1 MVRLLQRSGIYRLSN
16 CMKGVFIFDW
26 WIAQKNVWC
35 TWRTG
40 CQRTMLPV
48 TDYSFQD
55 SREYSAGT
63 LSCLNKS
70 WPTKTWLSP
79 QKYVYLVVFDTNLF
93 VSIYQVPKSNRIRL
107 WLNDS
112 QFVKFPNFPL
122 QLKLKLLTGC
132 QKGSL
137 APVNAAPGNYWALS
151 EFDRWQQATPPL
163 LSIVDYKTE
172 FQVFEEKKIKW
183 GRDSGQTFY
192 SFSVWML
199 WGPTLHH
206 LDSKESN
213 FINDFQSVFLAS
225 FLPISQNLIPILV
238 GLEST

>member
-1 MVRLLQRSGIYRLSN
+1 MARLLQRSGIYRLSN
-16 CMKGVFIFDW
+16 CMKGIFIFDW

-35 TWRTG
+35 TWRAG

-55 SREYSAGT
+55 SRKYSAST
-63 LSCLNKS
+63 LSSLTKS
-70 WPTKTWLSP
+70 WLSP
-79 QKYVYLVVFDTNLF
+79 QKYAYLVVFDIKFL
-93 VSIYQVPKSNRIRL
+93 VSIYQVLKGNRIWL
-107 WLNDS
+107 WLNDC
-112 QFVKFPNFPL
+112 QFVKFPNLPL

-172 FQVFEEKKIKW
+172 FQVLKKK
-183 GRDSGQTFY
+183 R
-192 SFSVWML
+192 
-199 WGPTLHH
+199 
-206 LDSKESN
+206 
-213 FINDFQSVFLAS
+213 
-225 FLPISQNLIPILV
+225 
-238 GLEST
+238 